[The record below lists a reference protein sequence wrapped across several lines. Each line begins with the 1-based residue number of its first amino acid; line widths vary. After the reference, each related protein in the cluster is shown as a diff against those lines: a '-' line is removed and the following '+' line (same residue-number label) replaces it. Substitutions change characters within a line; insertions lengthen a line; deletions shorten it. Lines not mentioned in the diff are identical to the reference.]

1 MNPAPLAVRTYG
13 TTGPDVFVL
22 HGGPAAAGNAAPIA
36 RELGA
41 SFCAIEPFQR
51 GSGDTPLTVERHI
64 ADLHDL
70 IARRCAQSP
79 PALVGESWGAMLA
92 LCYAAAH
99 PEFRGPLALIGCGTF
114 DHNTRSVFER
124 TLRERMS
131 PSTQARI
138 DALHRHSDSPDS
150 IKEMIELTLPHYA
163 FSALPHDEHTAETS
177 PPFDMRAHRETW
189 NDMLRLQRAGRYPAA
204 FSAIRSPVLM
214 MHGDYDPH
222 PGPLIRDS
230 LRPFIPHLEYYRMT
244 RCGHEPWRERYA
256 RDFFFATLAEWLAVH
271 TARRA

>member
-1 MNPAPLAVRTYG
+1 
-13 TTGPDVFVL
+13 VL

-41 SFCAIEPFQR
+41 SFCAIEPLQR
-51 GSGDTPLTVERHI
+51 GSGDTPLTVDRHI
-64 ADLHDL
+64 ADLHEL
-70 IARRCAQSP
+70 IARREAPSP

-114 DHNTRSVFER
+114 DQTTRSVFER

-131 PSTQARI
+131 PATQARI
-138 DALHRHSDSPDS
+138 DTLSRQGDCPDAIEEKIALV
-150 IKEMIELTLPHYA
+150 LPHYA
-163 FSALPHDEHTAETS
+163 FSALPREEPDIEPS

-189 NDMLRLQRAGRYPAA
+189 DDMLRLQREGRYPAA

-230 LRPFIPHLEYYRMT
+230 LVPFIPRLEYYQMA

-271 TARRA
+271 TASSD